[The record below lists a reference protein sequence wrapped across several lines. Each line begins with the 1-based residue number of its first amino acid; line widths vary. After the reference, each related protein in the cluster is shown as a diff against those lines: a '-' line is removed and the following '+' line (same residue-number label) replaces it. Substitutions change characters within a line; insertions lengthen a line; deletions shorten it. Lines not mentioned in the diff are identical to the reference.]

1 MKTMQSLFCALFI
14 LAGLGQA
21 KAQSPYFK
29 QLADSAYTLTKD
41 RVVYDPT
48 YYSIDYPMG
57 DVPDGKGVCTDV
69 VIRAYR
75 KLGTDLQALVHRDMK
90 RHFSSYPKNW
100 GLKRP
105 DPNIDHRRVPNLMTY
120 FKRQGASLR
129 VTQKGEDYLPGDV
142 VSWNLGGGITHIGV
156 VSDVPS
162 RTHPNRFQM
171 IHNIGEGQVV
181 EDCLFSYQITGHFR
195 YRPR

>member
-1 MKTMQSLFCALFI
+1 MQSLFCALFI

>member
-1 MKTMQSLFCALFI
+1 MQSLFCALFF

-171 IHNIGEGQVV
+171 IHNIGAGQVV

>member
-1 MKTMQSLFCALFI
+1 MQSLFCALFI

-90 RHFSSYPKNW
+90 WHFSSYPKNW